1 MLHERVSATA
11 VENRILSG
19 LPEADIERLAPKL
32 ERLPL
37 CAGDILFDPGD
48 LLQFVYFPL
57 TGAVTILSVMEDGES
72 VEVATVG
79 NEGMLGVRAFFG
91 METALGRAIGQCAGH
106 VLRLN
111 IASFREELKTNNQF
125 YVMVNRYS
133 SALLSQMFHSAGC
146 NRLHSSEQRCA
157 RWLLDARDRCRSDE
171 FHLTQEFLA
180 AVLGVRRQSVGLM
193 EDTLQK
199 AGVIQY
205 SRGKVRILDRKGLEA
220 VACECYKRV
229 KAEFDRLG

>member
-1 MLHERVSATA
+1 MLDDRLTA
-11 VENRILSG
+11 SVVENRILSG
-19 LPEADIERLAPKL
+19 LSEADIERLAPKL

-37 CAGDILFDPGD
+37 CSGDVLFDPGD
-48 LLQFVYFPL
+48 PLEFVYFPL

-79 NEGMLGVRAFFG
+79 NEGMVGLRAFFG

-106 VLRLN
+106 IVRLS
-111 IASFREELKTNNQF
+111 IASFREELRSNDQL
-125 YVMVNRYS
+125 YLMVNRYS
-133 SALLSQMFHSAGC
+133 NALLSQMFHSAGC

-157 RWLLDARDRCRSDE
+157 RWLLDARDRCRSNE

-193 EDTLQK
+193 EDNLQK
-199 AGVIQY
+199 AGLIRY
-205 SRGKVRILDRKGLEA
+205 SRGKVRILNRRGLEA

>member
-1 MLHERVSATA
+1 MVYDRLSAIA

-19 LPEADIERLAPKL
+19 LPEADIDRLAAKL
-32 ERLPL
+32 EPIAL
-37 CAGDILFDPGD
+37 CSGDILFDPGD
-48 LLQFVYFPL
+48 PLQFVYFPL

-79 NEGMLGVRAFFG
+79 NEGMVGLRAFFG
-91 METALGRAIGQCAGH
+91 METALGRAVGQCAGDI
-106 VLRLN
+106 LRLSVP
-111 IASFREELKTNNQF
+111 SFREELRRSEYF
-125 YVMVNRYS
+125 YLMVNRYS
-133 SALLSQMFHSAGC
+133 NALLSQMFHSAGC

-171 FHLTQEFLA
+171 FKITQEFLA

-193 EDTLQK
+193 EENLQQ
-199 AGVIQY
+199 AGLISY
-205 SRGKVRILDRKGLEA
+205 SRGKVRILDRRGLEA